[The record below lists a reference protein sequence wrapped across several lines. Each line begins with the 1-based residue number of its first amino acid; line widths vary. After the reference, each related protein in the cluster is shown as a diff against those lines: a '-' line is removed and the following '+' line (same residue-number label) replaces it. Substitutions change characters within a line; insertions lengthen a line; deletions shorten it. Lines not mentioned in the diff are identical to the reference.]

1 MAASIAYKINGSFDS
16 KPLDQAQ
23 KGIEKLS
30 KAAGAMK
37 LAIGGFVVG
46 AALKGLKSVIDGSSI
61 AFVNQNKALT
71 VANKAFLN
79 NNKLSADSINNIKS
93 AMNGFSLNNFID
105 GDTLNNAAALASNMG
120 LNEKQI
126 VKVLDAA
133 RELSAA
139 TGQDLNSCVK
149 QLSQSY
155 DGNVASLKKL
165 VPEIGNLT
173 EEEIKNGKAVDLIK
187 EKYNGFS
194 ESMSKTFEGRSK
206 QFANTFGDLQASIG
220 GVFQGLKFMSE
231 GAIMEPM
238 KKLTSFIEEHRNHII
253 NFFLNLPEIAG
264 VAMTTLKDVITRTM
278 DNLPSLGS
286 FLVGTIAN
294 WLPVVG
300 EFFKACGEILIGIFD
315 VSFGNLGR
323 LFYNKVIIS
332 IKESLQNLIND
343 FVKEH
348 PKIADWVGL
357 DQIKLDMTPKAYNTF
372 GTYVDAAKKNVE
384 QAKQNAQDAI
394 KKQAE
399 LNSNFASKYSDIT
412 SKAHEKLKTI
422 LNKDLPKDLKAA
434 FDAGSE
440 KIAENISGITSNST
454 SVSTAKTNVSVDTT
468 KIESGAKKL
477 SDALN
482 KLGGAFNFAGSIIS
496 AFTDKAS
503 AMETAKS
510 TFLNATQ
517 GIQKG
522 TKEMAAAQQGLAVAT
537 QAADAAFKASIIGL
551 IIALV
556 VKLCSALREV
566 SPAMNDLMNG
576 IDIIMKTI
584 AEIIGPIIENIL
596 KPFADGLRPIGLI
609 IGQILIPALA
619 VFNESFT
626 PLNTALTEILNIIAP
641 IITALQ
647 PAITAI
653 SKLLAMLT
661 PMNIVLKLLA
671 AVLKI
676 FGDAIMFIYNKILV
690 PVVNFLLKIICAVGN
705 FFIRMYNGI
714 IGVLNSISIFG
725 WHPFNFS
732 TKSEMNYDPMKLSQ
746 SPNNSSENGNGRRS
760 GNTNMGG
767 SASYTAAKDIY
778 INIYYNH
785 SYVNGD
791 ARQIA
796 LSIRDEIK
804 SAERLGY

>member
-206 QFANTFGDLQASIG
+206 QFANTFSDLQASIG

-231 GAIMEPM
+231 GALMEPM
-238 KKLTSFIEEHRNHII
+238 KKLTSFIEEHRNQII

-264 VAMTTLKDVITRTM
+264 VAMTTLKDVIIRTM

-286 FLVGTIAN
+286 FLVGTIVN

-357 DQIKLDMTPKAYNTF
+357 DQIKLDLTPKAYSTF

-477 SDALN
+477 TDALN

-596 KPFADGLRPIGLI
+596 KPFADGLRPIGQI

-619 VFNESFT
+619 VFNELFT

-732 TKSEMNYDPMKLSQ
+732 TKSEMNYDSMKLSQ

-760 GNTNMGG
+760 GNTNTGG

-778 INIYYNH
+778 VNIYYNH